1 MRNSIANLFAGLSSV
16 LFSVAAFANE
26 HEAASPHG
34 AHGGI
39 PKVVMYQAINVAI
52 LIVIV
57 VFFAGPK
64 IKAFFTARYEE
75 FMKQATEAARIKKE
89 LEDQKAD
96 LIRRTD
102 KLRQTSVQSIESSKA
117 DAEKNFILE
126 VEKARAAA
134 VKMDKDASNLLNIDE
149 QKLSEKLRL
158 EALSMAVANA
168 EDQLNSAASSV
179 KGQFSTQ
186 FNQRVEGASV

>member
-1 MRNSIANLFAGLSSV
+1 MRLLSIFFTGLLSTLISA
-16 LFSVAAFANE
+16 LAFAAE
-26 HEAASPHG
+26 HEAAAAHG

-39 PKVVMYQAINVAI
+39 PKVVMYQAINVSI
-52 LIVIV
+52 LLVILV
-57 VFFAGPK
+57 WFGGPK
-64 IKAFFTARYEE
+64 IKAFFTSRYED

-89 LEDQKAD
+89 LDEQKAD
-96 LIRRTD
+96 LIRRTEQ
-102 KLRQTSVQSIESSKA
+102 LRKTSVQSIETSKV
-117 DAEKNFILE
+117 DAEKNFITE

-134 VKMDKDASNLLNIDE
+134 VKMDKDAGNLLNIDE

-168 EDQLNSAASSV
+168 EEQLHSAASTE
-179 KGQFSTQ
+179 KGQFSNQ